1 MPLNERDKTLI
12 EAMFR
17 DHCDVNTV
25 LKVVPYA
32 ARRTLFCMQHNMEL
46 FGQVQKPPSA
56 IKKRGRRRLLTP
68 IMRVYAMELLA
79 HRNDLW
85 EEELAFVLWCE
96 FDITVSQPTI
106 SRMLREERLSSKV
119 NIRIAS
125 RRSAAE
131 QGVYEEELAKLMA
144 QGRRADIDPMDMLLY
159 LDESAASEKVMF
171 RRRSWSAIGL
181 PTFTRSEL
189 LSKVRCSVLPALDI
203 HGCLLGSTLVVEGAV
218 TQAIY
223 EHWLE
228 AVVLPQC
235 EPFPGRRSIV
245 VMDNCSTH
253 HSDKVRAESGV
264 ELV

>member
-25 LKVVPYA
+25 AKIVPHA
-32 ARRTLFCMQHNMEL
+32 ARRTLFRMQHNMDL
-46 FGQVQKPPSA
+46 FGQVRKPSSA
-56 IKKRGRRRLLTP
+56 IKKRGRRPLLTP

-85 EEELAFVLWCE
+85 EEELAFELWCE

-106 SRMLREERLSSKV
+106 SRMLKKERLSSKV
-119 NIRIAS
+119 KFRIAS
-125 RRSAAE
+125 RRSTVQ

-144 QGRRADIDPMDMLLY
+144 RGREINIDPMNMLLY

-171 RRRSWSAIGL
+171 RRRSWSAISL
-181 PTFTRSEL
+181 PAFTRSEL
-189 LSKVRCSVLPALDI
+189 VSKVRCSVLPALDV
-203 HGCLLGSTLVVEGAV
+203 HGYLPGSTLVVEGAV
-218 TQAIY
+218 TQARY
-223 EHWLE
+223 DHWLE

-245 VMDNCSTH
+245 IMDNCSTH
-253 HSDKVRAESGV
+253 HSDKVCAKFGV
-264 ELV
+264 KLA

>member
-32 ARRTLFCMQHNMEL
+32 ARRTLFRMQHNMEL

-85 EEELAFVLWCE
+85 EEELAFELWCE

-106 SRMLREERLSSKV
+106 SRMLKEERLSSKV

-144 QGRRADIDPMDMLLY
+144 QERGADIDPMDMLLY

-181 PTFTRSEL
+181 PAFTRSEL

-203 HGCLLGSTLVVEGAV
+203 HGYLPGSTLVVEGAV

-245 VMDNCSTH
+245 IMDNCSTH
-253 HSDKVRAESGV
+253 HSDKVRAEFGV